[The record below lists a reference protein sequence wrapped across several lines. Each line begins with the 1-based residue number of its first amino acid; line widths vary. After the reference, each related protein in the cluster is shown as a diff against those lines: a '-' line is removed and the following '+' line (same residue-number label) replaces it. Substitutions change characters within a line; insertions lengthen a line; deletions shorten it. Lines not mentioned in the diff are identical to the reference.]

1 MGAVNRSGKFWLI
14 GGLLCVLCGC
24 AGENADRLVA
34 VSQTHLDAQAAHLEA
49 ASRHLDQAH
58 DLLAAEPDPRQAG
71 AALDAGRNEL
81 QQAIAVGQSVRQ
93 DVEKLGQSDA
103 SLQKQINS
111 QRNDWLGPKAK
122 RVRNRLILILI
133 LIGIGAALLRFGP
146 LLGGPYGGAAIVAGH
161 VLTIFALPLFRMG
174 WRWVVGAAEWLIGML
189 EKVGNDALSSAASAT
204 SAASQSVSVSG
215 APHAATGSD

>member
-34 VSQTHLDAQAAHLEA
+34 VSQTHLEA

-103 SLQKQINS
+103 SLQKRINS

-122 RVRNRLILILI
+122 
-133 LIGIGAALLRFGP
+133 
-146 LLGGPYGGAAIVAGH
+146 
-161 VLTIFALPLFRMG
+161 
-174 WRWVVGAAEWLIGML
+174 
-189 EKVGNDALSSAASAT
+189 
-204 SAASQSVSVSG
+204 
-215 APHAATGSD
+215 